1 MEPQLDP
8 SDDLSVVPGVGKRTE
23 EKLNGA
29 GINTLSGLKAAILDT
44 SQTDAMTAL
53 LGLNYDKILTYFQ
66 TA

>member
-1 MEPQLDP
+1 MC
-8 SDDLSVVPGVGKRTE
+8 VGKRTE